1 MTTQADMSTPRDVLV
16 LARNDHEEAM
26 RVASGL
32 TIFGHSVTL
41 VIMHQAPEASDAMQT
56 AIELLELA
64 DIEPVTTV
72 PALQEELALVDSAWL
87 GEQMHAAH
95 AVVNL

>member
-1 MTTQADMSTPRDVLV
+1 MAAVAEPRDVLV
-16 LARNDHEEAM
+16 LARNDHAEAM

-32 TIFGHSVTL
+32 TIFGHTVTL
-41 VIMHQAPEASDAMQT
+41 VIMHRAPEPTEAMQS

-64 DIEPVTTV
+64 DIEPVTTLA
-72 PALQEELALVDSAWL
+72 ALADELTLVDSAWL
-87 GEQMHAAH
+87 GARMQEVH